1 MRKPKHLKHIF
12 GILLGFVLIIFGTI
26 FALWQLDIIVS
37 GCVWHENPDG
47 SGWAWHDGAYAKAY
61 FQCFL
66 WKTTIGQAYD
76 TLFLY
81 FRGPLFFITI
91 SYTNFLLVYG
101 IGMMNRNVRNVTI
114 YFNFFY

>member
-76 TLFLY
+76 TLFL
-81 FRGPLFFITI
+81 LDFILPTLGAI
-91 SYTNFLLVYG
+91 LIFVSVWYWYDEQKCPKCNHIF
-101 IGMMNRNVRNVTI
+101 
-114 YFNFFY
+114 